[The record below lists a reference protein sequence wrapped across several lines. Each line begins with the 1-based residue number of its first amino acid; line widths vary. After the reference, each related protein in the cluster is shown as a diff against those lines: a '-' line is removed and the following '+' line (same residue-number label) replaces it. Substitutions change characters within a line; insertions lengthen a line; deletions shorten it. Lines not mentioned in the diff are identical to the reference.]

1 MKALLALLCLAL
13 PAAAL
18 AQYSGPA
25 IDACRSYAKRE
36 LTRDGAR
43 IQDVAFDADRDL
55 LLERTTRK
63 LGSQTVQSILS
74 GNGAVVYE
82 ATPSVELSFVCLLA
96 SETKPVFFYWVPRRY
111 RSALAQCTR
120 SEALRAGPRPCLE
133 GLLQLEERD
142 LTQLYAMRLQEAR
155 ERGAAAGHEQA
166 YDAYSRSN
174 KAWLEYRNAEC
185 ARRSVNAA
193 ADRDPNDVRLACLI
207 ELSRLR
213 AAEMRR

>member
-1 MKALLALLCLAL
+1 VKALLALLCLAL
-13 PAAAL
+13 PSVAL

-43 IQDVAFDADRDL
+43 IKDVAFDADRDL
-55 LLERTTRK
+55 LLERYARK
-63 LGSQTVQSILS
+63 IGRQYVRSILS

-82 ATPSVELSFVCLLA
+82 ATPSIELSFVCLLA
-96 SETKPVFFYWVPRRY
+96 TEKKPVFFFWVPRRH

-133 GLLQLEERD
+133 GLLQLEERE
-142 LTQLYAMRLQEAR
+142 LTQRYAERLQEAR
-155 ERGAAAGHEQA
+155 ERATAQGHEQA
-166 YDAYSRSN
+166 YEAYSRSN

-185 ARRSVNAA
+185 ARRSVNAG
-193 ADRDPNDVRLACLI
+193 ADQDPNDVRLACLI

>member
-1 MKALLALLCLAL
+1 VKALVAALCLAL

-43 IQDVAFDADRDL
+43 INDVAFDADRDL
-55 LLERTTRK
+55 LLEPYARK
-63 LGSQTVQSILS
+63 IGSQYVRSILS

-82 ATPSVELSFVCLLA
+82 TTPSVELSFVCLLA
-96 SETKPVFFYWVPRRY
+96 NERKPVFFFWVPRHN

-133 GLLQLEERD
+133 GLLQLEERE
-142 LTQLYAMRLQEAR
+142 LAQRYAERLQEAR
-155 ERGAAAGHEQA
+155 ERDAAQGHQQA
-166 YDAYSRSN
+166 YDAYARSN

-185 ARRSVNAA
+185 ARRSLDAA
-193 ADRDPNDVRLACLI
+193 AGRDPNDVRLACLI

>member
-1 MKALLALLCLAL
+1 VKALLALLCLAL

-43 IQDVAFDADRDL
+43 IKDVAFDADRDL
-55 LLERTTRK
+55 LLERYARK
-63 LGSQTVQSILS
+63 IGSQRVHSILS
-74 GNGAVVYE
+74 GNGAIVYQT
-82 ATPSVELSFVCLLA
+82 TPSIELSFVCLLA
-96 SETKPVFFYWVPRRY
+96 TEKKPVFFFWVPRRH

-120 SEALRAGPRPCLE
+120 SEALRAGPRRCLE
-133 GLLQLEERD
+133 SLLQLEERE
-142 LTQLYAMRLQEAR
+142 LTQRYAERLQEAR
-155 ERGAAAGHEQA
+155 ERAAAQGHQQA
-166 YDAYSRSN
+166 YQAYERSN

-185 ARRSVNAA
+185 ARRSVNAG
-193 ADRDPNDVRLACLI
+193 ADQDPNDVRLACLI

>member
-1 MKALLALLCLAL
+1 VKGLLALLCLAL
-13 PAAAL
+13 PAVAL

-25 IDACRSYAKRE
+25 IDACRGYAKRE
-36 LTRDGAR
+36 LSRDGAR
-43 IQDVAFDADRDL
+43 VKDVAFDADRDL
-55 LLERTTRK
+55 LLERSTRK
-63 LGSQTVQSILS
+63 IGSQSVHSILS

-82 ATPSVELSFVCLLA
+82 TTPSIELSFVCLLA
-96 SETKPVFFYWVPRRY
+96 TEKKPLFFYWVPRRH

-120 SEALRAGPRPCLE
+120 SEALRAGPRRCLE
-133 GLLQLEERD
+133 DLLQVEERE
-142 LTQLYAMRLQEAR
+142 LSQLYAARLFEAR
-155 ERGAAAGHEQA
+155 ERDAADGGAQA
-166 YDAYSRSN
+166 YAAYSHAN

-193 ADRDPNDVRLACLI
+193 AGQDPNDVRLACLV